1 MAVTD
6 DIKARVDI
14 VDVVEDFVPDL
25 KRTGKNYHAR
35 CPFHQENTPSFVVFP
50 DRQSWRCFGAC
61 ATGGDVFSF
70 VMKIENSEFPAALRS
85 LAARAG
91 IVLPDRAPAVGGA
104 SNPLVEVNE
113 TALRFFRDALLA
125 DKGSLAR
132 AYVEQRELSEEAI
145 VRFGIGY
152 APSTGDDLLK
162 RMRALGFSEEQL
174 IAAGVVVR
182 NDAGRV
188 RDMFRGRLMFALRDA
203 EGRPVGF
210 AGARWTARTPST
222 STRPRPPSST
232 RAACCTGWIAP
243 ANRCPKKG
251 SLSSSR
257 ATWTSS
263 PHMSTATATSSRR
276 WARR

>member
-91 IVLPDRAPAVGGA
+91 NRIARPRADRRRSEQSPRRSERDRA
-104 SNPLVEVNE
+104 
-113 TALRFFRDALLA
+113 ALL
-125 DKGSLAR
+125 S
-132 AYVEQRELSEEAI
+132 
-145 VRFGIGY
+145 
-152 APSTGDDLLK
+152 
-162 RMRALGFSEEQL
+162 
-174 IAAGVVVR
+174 
-182 NDAGRV
+182 
-188 RDMFRGRLMFALRDA
+188 
-203 EGRPVGF
+203 
-210 AGARWTARTPST
+210 
-222 STRPRPPSST
+222 
-232 RAACCTGWIAP
+232 
-243 ANRCPKKG
+243 
-251 SLSSSR
+251 
-257 ATWTSS
+257 
-263 PHMSTATATSSRR
+263 
-276 WARR
+276 